1 MDSLTKLQDFLRDL
15 FRFDLADLDFG
26 LYRIFHLK
34 RTEIEAFIREE
45 LPRKVDETFAEVLSK
60 EAEQA
65 RREYE
70 TCKAELLQALGE
82 DALLPDGRIVPQTR
96 ETALKLPATQS
107 IVKAYEVAWEKIQRI
122 KVTEGHKAEV
132 FNHLVAFFSRYYEDG
147 DFIPKRRYGMRETYA
162 VPYSGEEVFFHWA
175 NRGQHYVKTH
185 ERFRDYAFKLRD
197 ITGEYRVRFTIIAA
211 FIPKDNTKGNTRYF
225 FPRPDLATYDTE
237 CREFVVPFEYRL
249 LMSDEA
255 ERYGTNSKAQEA
267 ILEEALP
274 HLLSAVPDD
283 NLRTLL
289 SRPANECKD
298 APTVL
303 FKRMHHFCRRNTSD
317 YFIHKNLRGFLTRE
331 LEFYIKDKILNLMDP
346 EANLEAKRRV
356 VRTFRKLA
364 EKVIE
369 FLATIEDAQKTL
381 FEKKKFILE
390 TDYLIPIQHVPREFW
405 REILRNEEQLEEWR
419 QWLAISDEINEAFL
433 EAHPTLPVHT
443 KHFDRN
449 FVHHL
454 LETLPFNDLDEAT
467 DGILVHGENYQALRL
482 LEGRYREQV
491 KCIYIDP
498 PYNSPSSE
506 IIYKNNYKHSTW
518 ATLMFERLR
527 ASKALLQKGGTIAV
541 AIDDH
546 EVVTLKALMPLV
558 FPGEMET
565 VVVRSN
571 PAGRSTPKGFS
582 VQHEYVIFGWNG
594 GEDAVVGRLQHTEDQ
609 VERYEEK
616 DENGAYEWTNFRK
629 HGGFRRESPRM
640 FYPIFVNRETRAWRV
655 PEMNWSDESKEWI
668 LLEQPADDE
677 QILWPID
684 ERGQER
690 RWKWSVE
697 RLQANRDKVKVDVDR
712 NGNLALYVKS
722 YKPEGRTP
730 PTWWEKKEYSATD
743 WGTRTLSNLFG
754 VSKPFDYPKAVELV
768 KDCLRVGSVAAS
780 DIVLDFFAGSG
791 TTAHAVI
798 ELNREDDGQRKFI
811 MVEIGE
817 YFDTVLLPRVAKVM
831 FAPEWRDGRPQRL
844 PIPEEVECT
853 PRLVKIL
860 RLESYEDTLHNLAA
874 TVERQAKDVRAHERE
889 TAYKALAGED
899 AYRLRYWLEL
909 PLKEAETCLRVLDLR
924 RPFDYRLEILTDGGP
939 VQKPVDLVET
949 FNYLYGLRVR
959 RYETRRNPEDGDR
972 VYRMVKATDREGKRR
987 ILVIW
992 RDMDGLDPEKERSF
1006 LEGQIVAMRQN
1017 GEVWDEV
1024 LINGDTPTPSVISL
1038 DPLFKRL
1045 MMEGET

>member
-1 MDSLTKLQDFLRDL
+1 MDSLTRLQTFLREL
-15 FRFDLADLDFG
+15 FQFDLADLDFG
-26 LYRIFHLK
+26 LYRLFQLK
-34 RTEIEAFIREE
+34 RAEIETFITEK
-45 LPRKVDETFAEVLSK
+45 LPLMVDEAFAEVLGE
-60 EAEQA
+60 EAEQV
-65 RREYE
+65 RLEYE
-70 TCKAELLQALGE
+70 TRRTKLLQALGE
-82 DALLPDGRIVPQTR
+82 NALLPDGRIAPEKR
-96 ETALKLPATQS
+96 GTALKLPATRS
-107 IVKAYEVAWEKIQRI
+107 IVETYEAAWEKNRRI
-122 KVTEGHKAEV
+122 GVTEGYKAEI
-132 FNHLVAFFSRYYEDG
+132 FNHLVTFFSRYYDDG
-147 DFIPKRRYGMRETYA
+147 DFIPKRRYGARETYA

-175 NRGQHYVKTH
+175 NHGQHYVKNH
-185 ERFRDYAFKLRD
+185 ERFRDYAFKLWD
-197 ITGEYRVRFTIIAA
+197 LTGEYRIRFTMTAA
-211 FIPKDNTKGNTRYF
+211 SIPKDNTKGKIRYF
-225 FPRPDLATYDTE
+225 FPRPDLATYDTKR
-237 CREFVVPFEYRL
+237 RELVLPFEYRFPTPE
-249 LMSDEA
+249 EA
-255 ERYGTNSKAQEA
+255 KRYSTNSKAQEA
-267 ILEEALP
+267 ILEEALTR
-274 HLLSAVPDD
+274 LLSAVPDS
-283 NLRTLL
+283 NLRALL
-289 SRPANECKD
+289 SQTANEGEGTP
-298 APTVL
+298 AML
-303 FKRMHHFCRRNTSD
+303 FNRLRHFCRRNTSD
-317 YFIHKNLRGFLTRE
+317 YFIHKDLRGFLSRE
-331 LEFYIKDKILNLMDP
+331 LDFFIKDQILHLMDLK
-346 EANLEAKRRV
+346 ADLEAKRRV
-356 VRTFRKLA
+356 VRTFRNLA
-364 EKVIE
+364 ERVID
-369 FLATIEDAQKTL
+369 FLATIEDAQKRL

-419 QWLAISDEINEAFL
+419 HWLAVNDEITEAFL
-433 EAHPTLPVHT
+433 EAHPTLPVRT
-443 KHFDRN
+443 KHFDQN
-449 FVHHL
+449 FVIHL
-454 LETLPFNDLDEAT
+454 LETLPFDDLDEAT

-482 LEGRYREQV
+482 LEGRFREEV

-518 ATLMFERLR
+518 AALMFERLWASR
-527 ASKALLQKGGTIAV
+527 AFLQKGGTIAV

-582 VQHEYVIFGWNG
+582 VQHEYVVFGWNG
-594 GEDAVVGRLQHTEDQ
+594 GEDGVVGRLQHTEEQ

-640 FYPIFVNRETRAWRV
+640 FYPIFVNRETRGWRV

-668 LLEQPADDE
+668 LLEQPVDEE

-730 PTWWEKKEYSATD
+730 PTWWEKREYSATD
-743 WGTRTLSNLFG
+743 WGTRTLSNLFMA
-754 VSKPFDYPKAVELV
+754 SKPFDYPKAVELV

-791 TTAHAVI
+791 TTAHAII

-811 MVEIGE
+811 LVEMGE

-860 RLESYEDTLHNLAA
+860 HLESYEDTLHNLAA
-874 TVERQAKDVRAHERE
+874 TVERQAKDVRAQERE

-909 PLKEAETCLRVLDLR
+909 PLMEAETCLRALDLR
-924 RPFDYRLEILTDGGP
+924 RPFAYRLEILTDDGP

-959 RYETRRNPEDGDR
+959 QYETWRNPEDSDR
-972 VYRMVKATDREGKRR
+972 VYRVVKATDREGKRR
-987 ILVIW
+987 ILAVW
-992 RDMDGLDPEKERSF
+992 RDMDGLEPEKERAF
-1006 LEGQIVAMRQN
+1006 LESQIIAMRQN

-1024 LINGDTPTPSVISL
+1024 LINGDTPTPGVASL

-1045 MMEGET
+1045 MMEGES

>member
-1 MDSLTKLQDFLRDL
+1 
-15 FRFDLADLDFG
+15 
-26 LYRIFHLK
+26 
-34 RTEIEAFIREE
+34 
-45 LPRKVDETFAEVLSK
+45 
-60 EAEQA
+60 
-65 RREYE
+65 
-70 TCKAELLQALGE
+70 
-82 DALLPDGRIVPQTR
+82 
-96 ETALKLPATQS
+96 
-107 IVKAYEVAWEKIQRI
+107 
-122 KVTEGHKAEV
+122 
-132 FNHLVAFFSRYYEDG
+132 
-147 DFIPKRRYGMRETYA
+147 
-162 VPYSGEEVFFHWA
+162 
-175 NRGQHYVKTH
+175 
-185 ERFRDYAFKLRD
+185 
-197 ITGEYRVRFTIIAA
+197 
-211 FIPKDNTKGNTRYF
+211 
-225 FPRPDLATYDTE
+225 
-237 CREFVVPFEYRL
+237 
-249 LMSDEA
+249 MSDEA

-1006 LEGQIVAMRQN
+1006 LEGQIVAMRQK